1 MVPLL
6 EGAFLRMPACYSDGI
21 DTRVV
26 LLRRRTVSESV
37 KIKSTD
43 SGKIEDLDHSSLKG
57 WTDAAQSH
65 ASGDPSLLAWPGMS
79 VVQSA
84 LDPSESR

>member
-6 EGAFLRMPACYSDGI
+6 QGAFLRMPTCYSDGI

-26 LLRRRTVSESV
+26 LLRRRTVSESM

-43 SGKIEDLDHSSLKG
+43 SGEMEDLDHRRSRVRLRRAAHG
-57 WTDAAQSH
+57 LDGEPDALGGVEVAITEE
-65 ASGDPSLLAWPGMS
+65 PRP
-79 VVQSA
+79 
-84 LDPSESR
+84 